1 MKVTELLIAFK
12 KKATEHSI
20 NEKDNLMIKF
30 PFYIAL
36 LDKDNSEEPDN
47 PMVKQMQAQAMQ
59 VIQEQMQN
67 QFKAAM
73 QAAKGMPGMSGGMG
87 GMAMMGGMGGMQS
100 MNGGMGGGMGGGMDG
115 GMDSMG
121 GMGGM
126 GGGMDMGGMND
137 MGGMGGMAGF
147 GGMGDMGMA
156 GMYGNR
162 MAEMAGMG
170 DFAGNAYQRD
180 SLRGSRESFGEGNPF
195 YPRGLAGGFRAP
207 MGPMYPMVDESAVGR
222 DKVPVGY
229 EGPEL
234 MPYVRPFRRHRY
246 FSDDDD
252 LDDDVNDDDDEED
265 EPYFVPARERAA
277 FDEPLDEGAENEMDD
292 GYDAPYERK
301 TKIEKVEKPKKKS
314 KVKHTSH
321 KRSKAV
327 KGHAKQSKKHFTQKR
342 GKTAGKQRKKK
353 E

>member
-1 MKVTELLIAFK
+1 
-12 KKATEHSI
+12 
-20 NEKDNLMIKF
+20 
-30 PFYIAL
+30 
-36 LDKDNSEEPDN
+36 
-47 PMVKQMQAQAMQ
+47 
-59 VIQEQMQN
+59 
-67 QFKAAM
+67 
-73 QAAKGMPGMSGGMG
+73 
-87 GMAMMGGMGGMQS
+87 
-100 MNGGMGGGMGGGMDG
+100 MGGGMGGGMDG
-115 GMDSMG
+115 GMDS
-121 GMGGM
+121 MGGM

-156 GMYGNR
+156 GMYSNR

-195 YPRGLAGGFRAP
+195 YPRGLGGGFRAS

-229 EGPEL
+229 EEREP
-234 MPYVRPFRRHRY
+234 MPYFRPFRRHRY
-246 FSDDDD
+246 FSDGDD
-252 LDDDVNDDDDEED
+252 LDDDVSDDDDEED
-265 EPYFVPARERAA
+265 EPYFVPAREHAA

-314 KVKHTSH
+314 KVRHTSH
-321 KRSKAV
+321 KRSKAA
-327 KGHAKQSKKHFTQKR
+327 KGHAKKSKKHFTEKR
-342 GKTAGKQRKKK
+342 GKTEGKQRKKK
-353 E
+353 ESAL

>member
-1 MKVTELLIAFK
+1 
-12 KKATEHSI
+12 
-20 NEKDNLMIKF
+20 MIKF

-121 GMGGM
+121 GMG
-126 GGGMDMGGMND
+126 
-137 MGGMGGMAGF
+137 
-147 GGMGDMGMA
+147 DMGMA

-195 YPRGLAGGFRAP
+195 YPRGLAGGFGAP

-229 EGPEL
+229 EGREL

-252 LDDDVNDDDDEED
+252 LDDDVNDDDEEED